1 MHGNS
6 QSAAAAAAG
15 MSLRTAREWDSGPA
29 PSATKL
35 GRDWRTRLDP
45 FAEVWSTEIE
55 PLLKSDTK
63 GLLEAKFVLALL
75 LAKSPDRFQPGH
87 VRTLQRRF
95 RDWRALHG
103 PEPEVY
109 FPQVAVP
116 GREAA
121 IDFTHATDLGV
132 TIAGAP
138 FPHLLFDFV
147 LSYSGWTWTSLA
159 FGETF
164 EALVA
169 GLQGA
174 LWALG
179 AVPEVL
185 RSDNLSAATH
195 ELKRSSGRD
204 LTVRFRAVLDHYG
217 LRSSRITPGRAHENG
232 VVEQANGRVKALIA
246 QALLVRGHADFDDQ
260 AAYAQFVQEVVD
272 QWRNR
277 PAAARLVDERLRLR
291 PLPASAIPS
300 YTSYAA
306 KVRRWSTIHV
316 AHRTYSVPARLMGHT
331 VEARVYADMVEVR
344 YHDQIIQTM
353 PRLRKEDEH
362 KIDYRHVIGWLVR
375 KPGAFA
381 RYRYRE
387 DLFPSVTFRRA
398 YDRLQETH
406 GDRAD
411 IEYLRMLRLATRVG
425 ERPVAETV
433 TALLDLPAV
442 FDYAAVERCVA
453 PPTVAVPTV
462 HIPRPNL
469 RVYDA
474 LLTRA
479 VA

>member
-121 IDFTHATDLGV
+121 VDFTHATDLGV
-132 TIAGAP
+132 TIAGDA

-232 VVEQANGRVKALIA
+232 VVEHANGRVKVLVA

-260 AAYAQFVQEVVD
+260 GAYERFVHEVVE

-277 PAAARLVDERLRLR
+277 PAAARLAEERSRLR
-291 PLPASAIPS
+291 PLPSAAIPS
-300 YTSYAA
+300 YTSYAS
-306 KVRRWSTIHV
+306 KVRRWSTIRV

-331 VEARVYADMVEVR
+331 VEARVYADSVEVR
-344 YHDQIIQTM
+344 YHDQVVQTM

-398 YDRLQETH
+398 YDRLQVTH

-411 IEYLRMLRLATRVG
+411 IEYLRLLRLAAKVG
-425 ERPVAETV
+425 EGPVAETV
-433 TALLDLPAV
+433 KTLLDRPAV

-453 PPTVAVPTV
+453 PPTVAIPTV

-474 LLTRA
+474 LLTGA